1 MPMLRSP
8 NDGTAEGPPRTETLG
23 AKRADSDRVFLALL
37 ICLYS
42 LWWVFLAIAP
52 SNRFDWA
59 LENLLVFIVWGLL
72 YAGYRVYPLSR
83 GAYVSI
89 AVFLALHALG
99 AHYTYAETPV
109 GDLIGRLFATERNHY
124 DRIVHFSFGLLWVVP
139 FKVFLERYVAVGKES
154 WSAFLA
160 VCLVLALSG
169 LYELLEWAAALL
181 LEPDAAMAFLGAQ
194 GDPFD
199 GQKDA
204 GLAFLGSL
212 FGMAAFYCRPAVRR
226 R

>member
-1 MPMLRSP
+1 MDEPNAGPAAPAAAPGDDAKFLLRLS
-8 NDGTAEGPPRTETLG
+8 GLYALWW
-23 AKRADSDRVFLALL
+23 AFLAV
-37 ICLYS
+37 S
-42 LWWVFLAIAP
+42 P
-52 SNRFDWA
+52 SDRFDWA
-59 LENLLVFIVWGLL
+59 LENLLVFLVWGLL
-72 YAGYRVYPLSR
+72 YAGYRAYPLSR

-99 AHYTYAETPV
+99 AHYTYAETPL
-109 GDLIGRLFATERNHY
+109 GDLIARLFGTERNHY

-139 FKVFLERYVAVGKES
+139 FKVFLERYVALGKQG

-160 VCLVLALSG
+160 VCLVLAVSG

-181 LEPDAAMAFLGAQ
+181 LEPEAALAFLGAQ

-212 FGMAAFYCRPAVRR
+212 VGMAAFYAWPKSKAE
-226 R
+226 

>member
-1 MPMLRSP
+1 MGSVEAKPGGDKKFFVLLIGLYAVWWAVLAISP
-8 NDGTAEGPPRTETLG
+8 ND
-23 AKRADSDRVFLALL
+23 
-37 ICLYS
+37 
-42 LWWVFLAIAP
+42 
-52 SNRFDWA
+52 RFDWA
-59 LENLLVFIVWGLL
+59 LENLLVFLVWGLL
-72 YAGYRVYPLSR
+72 YLGHRRYPLSR
-83 GAYVSI
+83 GAYISI

-109 GDLIGRLFATERNHY
+109 GDWIRSTFGTERNHY
-124 DRIVHFSFGLLWVVP
+124 DRVVHFAFGLLWVIP
-139 FKVFLERYVAVGKES
+139 FKVFLERYVAENKGR

-160 VCLVLALSG
+160 VSLVLALSG

-212 FGMAAFYCRPAVRR
+212 LGVAFFYLWPRQQPR
-226 R
+226 